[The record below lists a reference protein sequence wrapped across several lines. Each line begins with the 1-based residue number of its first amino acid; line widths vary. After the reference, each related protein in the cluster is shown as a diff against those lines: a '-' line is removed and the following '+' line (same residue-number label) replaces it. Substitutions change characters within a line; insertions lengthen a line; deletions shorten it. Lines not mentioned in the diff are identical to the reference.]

1 MTILEADG
9 ITITGPDRPI
19 LDRVSVAFGA
29 EAGLVGL
36 IGPNGAGKTTL
47 LKSLLGLRRADSGAI
62 RLDGKSLEAWKRP
75 EIARRVGYL
84 AQGAPCHWPMTAER
98 IVALGVLPDAGRV
111 DRAEL
116 EARVVEAMERTGTI
130 HLRAR
135 NVTSLSGG
143 ERSLVMIARCLAGG
157 APLLLADEPVTGL
170 DPRHQIAVMRTLAAR
185 DNTHEGGGTGRVV
198 VLHDLG
204 LAARFCSRLVLL
216 AEGRILADGPPCDV
230 LTESHLATA
239 YEITATIREI
249 DGQMVI
255 LDRQGKSGNFAS

>member
-1 MTILEADG
+1 M
-9 ITITGPDRPI
+9 
-19 LDRVSVAFGA
+19 
-29 EAGLVGL
+29 
-36 IGPNGAGKTTL
+36 
-47 LKSLLGLRRADSGAI
+47 LKCLLGLRRADSGAI

-98 IVALGVLPDAGRV
+98 IVALGVLPDAGRIDKAV
-111 DRAEL
+111 LD
-116 EARVVEAMERTGTI
+116 ARVAQAMERTGTT

-135 NVTSLSGG
+135 DVTSLSGG

-216 AEGRILADGPPCDV
+216 AEGRILADGPPRDV
-230 LTESHLATA
+230 LTEANLADRLRDRRRRSAKSTGRWSSSIAKERVGISPPERLASGPCAMLCFARKITSHDMGRIPQYRLASP
-239 YEITATIREI
+239 
-249 DGQMVI
+249 
-255 LDRQGKSGNFAS
+255 DRVCG